1 MDNIKEGPSEN
12 EEIKKL
18 LELNLQKNEEIL
30 KISRDIKK
38 YIKWQN
44 IWSSLR
50 FVLIVIPIVLGFIYL
65 PPLFKDVFKTYSD
78 LLNNK
83 F

>member
-1 MDNIKEGPSEN
+1 MDTNEEKLSEG

-18 LELNLQKNEEIL
+18 LELNLKRNEEIL
-30 KISRDIKK
+30 TMTRDIKK
-38 YIKWQN
+38 YMKWQN
-44 IWSSLR
+44 IWSILR
-50 FVLIVIPIVLGFIYL
+50 FVLIAIPIVLGFIYL
-65 PPLFKDVFKTYSD
+65 PPLLKGVFKTYSD

>member
-44 IWSSLR
+44 IWSVLR
-50 FVLIVIPIVLGFIYL
+50 FVLIVVPIILGFIYL

>member
-44 IWSSLR
+44 MWSIFR
-50 FVLIVIPIVLGFIYL
+50 FVFIVIPIVLGFIYL
-65 PPLFKDVFKTYSD
+65 PPLLKDVFKTYSD